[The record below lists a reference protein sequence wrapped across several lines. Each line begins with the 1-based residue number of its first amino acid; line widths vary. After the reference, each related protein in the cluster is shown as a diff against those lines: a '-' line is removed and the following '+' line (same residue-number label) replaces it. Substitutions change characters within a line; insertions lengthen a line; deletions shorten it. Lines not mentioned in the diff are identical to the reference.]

1 LLRDADAEQKLTPR
15 EARVLQLVADGNS
28 AKEIAGTLGIAP
40 RTVERYIETCRLK
53 LRARNRSHLVNIAA
67 REGFL
72 PIGLPIPPRQL
83 SLDISPDSAKD

>member
-1 LLRDADAEQKLTPR
+1 
-15 EARVLQLVADGNS
+15 
-28 AKEIAGTLGIAP
+28 
-40 RTVERYIETCRLK
+40 

>member
-1 LLRDADAEQKLTPR
+1 LLRGAGAEQKLTPR

-72 PIGLPIPPRQL
+72 PIDLQASTRQL
-83 SLDISPDSAKD
+83 SLDILPDSTKN